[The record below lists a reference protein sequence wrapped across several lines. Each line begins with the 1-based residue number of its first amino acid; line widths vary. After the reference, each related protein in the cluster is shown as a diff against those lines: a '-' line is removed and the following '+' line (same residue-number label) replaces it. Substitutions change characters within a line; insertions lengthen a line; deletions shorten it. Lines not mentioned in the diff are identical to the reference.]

1 MARILEIVVYIL
13 FAILSFHKFFNDYID
28 VEKEYQYK
36 IAIYIAIFFYLI
48 FADNGHHNITYVVI
62 IGAFTFIPSIVQN
75 FSNSDE
81 DEDENEDEAQ
91 NALEVMIATC
101 NIIVIL
107 IKFGIIPLFVA

>member
-13 FAILSFHKFFNDYID
+13 FAMLSFYKFFNDYI
-28 VEKEYQYK
+28 EINKEYGYK

-48 FADNGHHNITYVVI
+48 FEKYGHNITYIVI
-62 IGAFTFIPSIVQN
+62 IGAFIFIPSIVQN

-81 DEDENEDEAQ
+81 DEDEDESR

-101 NIIVIL
+101 NIMVIL
-107 IKFGIIPLFVA
+107 IKFGIIPLFVG

>member
-13 FAILSFHKFFNDYID
+13 FAMLSFYKFFNDYI
-28 VEKEYQYK
+28 EINKEYGYK

-48 FADNGHHNITYVVI
+48 FENYNHNITYVVI

-81 DEDENEDEAQ
+81 DEDESR
-91 NALEVMIATC
+91 NALEVMITTC
-101 NIIVIL
+101 NILVIL
-107 IKFGIIPLFVA
+107 IKFGIIPLFAG

>member
-13 FAILSFHKFFNDYID
+13 FAILSFYKFFNDYI
-28 VEKEYQYK
+28 EINKEYGYK

-48 FADNGHHNITYVVI
+48 FADYGYNITYVVI

-81 DEDENEDEAQ
+81 DEDEDESR

-101 NIIVIL
+101 NIMIIL
-107 IKFGIIPLFVA
+107 IKFGIIPLFIG

>member
-13 FAILSFHKFFNDYID
+13 FAMLSFYKFFNDYI
-28 VEKEYQYK
+28 EINKEYGYK

-48 FADNGHHNITYVVI
+48 FADYGHHNITYVVI

-75 FSNSDE
+75 FSNS
-81 DEDENEDEAQ
+81 DENEDEAQ

>member
-13 FAILSFHKFFNDYID
+13 FAILSFHKFFNDYI
-28 VEKEYQYK
+28 EINKEYLYK

-48 FADNGHHNITYVVI
+48 FEKYGHNITYVVI
-62 IGAFTFIPSIVQN
+62 IGTFTFIPSIVQN

-81 DEDENEDEAQ
+81 DEDESR

-101 NIIVIL
+101 NIMVIL
-107 IKFGIIPLFVA
+107 IKFGIIPLFVG

>member
-28 VEKEYQYK
+28 VEKEYRYK

-48 FADNGHHNITYVVI
+48 FEKYGHNITYIVI
-62 IGAFTFIPSIVQN
+62 IGAFIFIPSMVEN

-81 DEDENEDEAQ
+81 DEDESR
-91 NALEVMIATC
+91 NALEVMLATC
-101 NIIVIL
+101 NILVIL
-107 IKFGIIPLFVA
+107 IKFGIIPLFAG

>member
-13 FAILSFHKFFNDYID
+13 FAMLSFYKFFNDYI
-28 VEKEYQYK
+28 EINKEYGYK

-48 FADNGHHNITYVVI
+48 FEKYGHNITYIVI
-62 IGAFTFIPSIVQN
+62 IGAFIFIPSMVEN

-101 NIIVIL
+101 NILVIL
-107 IKFGIIPLFVA
+107 IKFGIIPLFAG

>member
-13 FAILSFHKFFNDYID
+13 FAMLSFYKFFNDYI
-28 VEKEYQYK
+28 EINKEYGYK

-48 FADNGHHNITYVVI
+48 FEKYGHNITYIVI
-62 IGAFTFIPSIVQN
+62 IGTFTFIPSIVQN

-81 DEDENEDEAQ
+81 DEDEDESR

-101 NIIVIL
+101 NIMVIL
-107 IKFGIIPLFVA
+107 IKFGIIPLFVG

>member
-13 FAILSFHKFFNDYID
+13 FAILSFYKFFNDYI
-28 VEKEYQYK
+28 EINKEYGYK

-48 FADNGHHNITYVVI
+48 FENYNHNITYVVI

-81 DEDENEDEAQ
+81 DEDEDEDESR
-91 NALEVMIATC
+91 NALEVMITTC
-101 NIIVIL
+101 NVLVIL
-107 IKFGIIPLFVA
+107 IKFGIIPLFL

>member
-13 FAILSFHKFFNDYID
+13 FAMLSFYKFFNDYI
-28 VEKEYQYK
+28 EINKEYGYK

-48 FADNGHHNITYVVI
+48 FEKYGHNIMYIVI
-62 IGAFTFIPSIVQN
+62 IGAFIFIPSIVQN

-81 DEDENEDEAQ
+81 DEDEDESR

-101 NIIVIL
+101 NIMVIL
-107 IKFGIIPLFVA
+107 IKFGIIPLFVG